1 MFNRQVLT
9 AMVEKSFEQYTLKTD
24 IKSLQ
29 KGGSNYKH
37 TCHMIVMMVDNW
49 QQNNPCPTRRT
60 TENYIN
66 QLCKLFWWGCAVD
79 ETNEMMK
86 EN

>member
-29 KGGSNYKH
+29 KG
-37 TCHMIVMMVDNW
+37 
-49 QQNNPCPTRRT
+49 
-60 TENYIN
+60 
-66 QLCKLFWWGCAVD
+66 
-79 ETNEMMK
+79 
-86 EN
+86 